1 MCEWILILALLKI
14 LLRILSEWFPK
25 HLEISL
31 GAIPRGFES
40 HPLRHVGASYVS
52 LAPTFFKSQ
61 SALTPLLLLS
71 KSQPLTLGCDLGP
84 PLRGGFFL
92 SQGNI
97 DFNRPFHV
105 GAKSALLRRLF
116 MPVAKKTSSARSLA
130 PPFQLRPAA
139 LGSQLVCCPAGH
151 IPISAAPHESASGA
165 RGKVHNFCMK
175 SSAIS
180 WAIRLL
186 DRRFFSVINCEASS
200 SSNAWKALCHTGA
213 AFREPAGGASR

>member
-1 MCEWILILALLKI
+1 MRTYKATLYSLFPSKSVWEQSHVGSNPTRCATSEQAMYR
-14 LLRILSEWFPK
+14 LLRLFLKVRARSRRCSSFPNRNR
-25 HLEISL
+25 LRWV
-31 GAIPRGFES
+31 AIWVRRCAAF
-40 HPLRHVGASYVS
+40 
-52 LAPTFFKSQ
+52 
-61 SALTPLLLLS
+61 
-71 KSQPLTLGCDLGP
+71 
-84 PLRGGFFL
+84 FFL

-116 MPVAKKTSSARSLA
+116 MHEAKKTSSASSLA

-139 LGSQLVCCPAGH
+139 LGSRLAGRPAGR
-151 IPISAAPHESASGA
+151 IPISAAPHESAGGEK
-165 RGKVHNFCMK
+165 GKVHNFCRK

-180 WAIRLL
+180 WAIRPL
-186 DRRFFSVINCEASS
+186 DRRFFSVINFETSS

>member
-1 MCEWILILALLKI
+1 MCEWTRERELLKNF
-14 LLRILSEWFPK
+14 LRILSEWFTK

-40 HPLRHVGASYVS
+40 HPLRHVGA
-52 LAPTFFKSQ
+52 
-61 SALTPLLLLS
+61 
-71 KSQPLTLGCDLGP
+71 
-84 PLRGGFFL
+84 
-92 SQGNI
+92 
-97 DFNRPFHV
+97 
-105 GAKSALLRRLF
+105 KSALLRRLF
-116 MPVAKKTSSARSLA
+116 MHEAKKTSSARSLA

-139 LGSQLVCCPAGH
+139 LGSRLVCCPAGH

-165 RGKVHNFCMK
+165 RGKVHNFCRR
-175 SSAIS
+175 SSTLS